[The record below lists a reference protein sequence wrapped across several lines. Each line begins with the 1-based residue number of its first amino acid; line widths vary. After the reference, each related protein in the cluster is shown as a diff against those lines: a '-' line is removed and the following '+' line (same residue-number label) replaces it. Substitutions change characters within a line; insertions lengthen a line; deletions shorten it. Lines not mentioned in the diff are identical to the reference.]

1 MKIAPLLLTW
11 LGSSSASS
19 VPNCPQQCDCTDY
32 GGKVRVDCHDK
43 RLTEIP
49 KRYV

>member
-1 MKIAPLLLTW
+1 MRISTLLLPW
-11 LGSSSASS
+11 LGLGSSSS
-19 VPNCPQQCDCTDY
+19 VPNCPSKCQCTDY

-43 RLTEIP
+43 GLTEIP